1 MYIFIK
7 KKKKAKQ
14 KSFKEI
20 RAILLHFLRLGSKLH
35 IIWYQKFSDRHIS
48 EIEFL
53 GTSVKNCFEVFSFL
67 SHLMI
72 SLSSAVPSVCSIL
85 KNHQI
90 WPKNM
95 IKILKEKLCSIWLQT
110 KFSAGSQNHDFGVPS
125 PPLMKKWWKSVQFH
139 CLLLA
144 SNDFEICSCKKSKK
158 NYKEIETVV
167 HDWNLSK

>member
-1 MYIFIK
+1 MIRLSLLYEEFLITLIVSQGSKGSGSILLVARYNSHSAKSHYVRTCFTYIYNSIQLYIFIK

-53 GTSVKNCFEVFSFL
+53 GTSVKNCFEVFSLL

-95 IKILKEKLCSIWLQT
+95 IKILKEKLCSI
-110 KFSAGSQNHDFGVPS
+110 
-125 PPLMKKWWKSVQFH
+125 
-139 CLLLA
+139 
-144 SNDFEICSCKKSKK
+144 
-158 NYKEIETVV
+158 
-167 HDWNLSK
+167 

>member
-1 MYIFIK
+1 MRNRTTYVRTCFTYIYNSIQLYIFIK

-35 IIWYQKFSDRHIS
+35 IIWYQKFSDRQIS

-72 SLSSAVPSVCSIL
+72 SLSYAAPSICSIL

-90 WPKNM
+90 WPK
-95 IKILKEKLCSIWLQT
+95 KYD
-110 KFSAGSQNHDFGVPS
+110 QNFKRKTLFD
-125 PPLMKKWWKSVQFH
+125 LT
-139 CLLLA
+139 
-144 SNDFEICSCKKSKK
+144 SN
-158 NYKEIETVV
+158 
-167 HDWNLSK
+167 